1 MTSRPAEYVVTF
13 CHNWYRLSLRSKT
26 IAIFQASFKLSL
38 KLNSALILW
47 RSHKIKIAKWHIYTL
62 KALYIIKVCLLNCV
76 HCTILYKSFCVFKTQ
91 IIHLHVVHIDASW
104 SNSFSFNYCLQFH
117 NLKPENIPR
126 DSGLCSWMNNAALYY
141 KGKLR
146 RRDRS
151 LEVETR
157 SWSGYVLCPC

>member
-62 KALYIIKVCLLNCV
+62 KALYIIKHYILLK
-76 HCTILYKSFCVFKTQ
+76 YVFKIVYT
-91 IIHLHVVHIDASW
+91 VA
-104 SNSFSFNYCLQFH
+104 YCTNHSAF
-117 NLKPENIPR
+117 LKP
-126 DSGLCSWMNNAALYY
+126 
-141 KGKLR
+141 K
-146 RRDRS
+146 
-151 LEVETR
+151 
-157 SWSGYVLCPC
+157 